1 MAKEKEQKKRDKKN
15 LSDLILGIIIGAV
28 LGLILSFAIF
38 MLIGNSNL
46 EIEEDMAGK
55 ITFNNEDVHLNI
67 KNDFELSNKIPIYD
81 ESYCKKKF
89 YDKYSEEASSCSI
102 NKIKTFSRLNPLVIE
117 VECVC
122 DN

>member
-1 MAKEKEQKKRDKKN
+1 MSKEKEQKKRDKKN
-15 LSDLILGIIIGAV
+15 LSVLILGIIIGAV

-38 MLIGNSNL
+38 ILIGNSSL
-46 EIEEDMAGK
+46 EIGEDTGK

-67 KNDFELSNKIPIYD
+67 KNDFELSNKIPVYD

-89 YDKYSEEASSCSI
+89 YDKYGEEATSCLV